1 MGTESVVLLMFVTAS
16 AVAIAARRLNIPYT
30 VVLVPVGLLLSALHL
45 FSAPLLTRDM
55 LFLIFLPGLV
65 FEAAFHIHFENL
77 WRDRLAVLALA
88 IPGVMLAIA
97 LTAGLVVFAGAL
109 TAYLPHVG
117 WALALLFGAA
127 IAATDPISVV
137 ALFSELGAP
146 SRLTLL
152 VEGESLLNDGTSIV
166 FFSLIL
172 AVLMG
177 GTASTGALVVD
188 FGREVGGGA
197 VVGLAIGLAASQVV
211 RYVDAAMVEVMLMT
225 VAAYGSFLVADQL
238 GVSGVISTVAAGLV
252 CGNYGARTGM
262 SPTTYIA
269 VRTFWDYLGFA
280 LNSLIFL
287 LMGFAIHLRTLL
299 ETWPIIVVAYLAVTL
314 ARGLV
319 IFGISGLLAMTQ
331 ARIPR
336 AWSLVL
342 TWGGLRGALSM
353 VLALSLPPDLPLRNL
368 IVNMVF
374 GVVLLSIL
382 VQGLTMT
389 PLTRWLGVVNGRAAI
404 KAYELARARRQLA
417 AEVLAEIKGLRN
429 GHLLDPAA
437 LDVVKAEYDSRA
449 SQAEEQMAAAELDR
463 EDLLREETA
472 GVRRRLLLFERKH
485 LRDARERDLVG
496 EEIYNQLLADVD
508 ARLLACDSGH
518 ATEQAT

>member
-1 MGTESVVLLMFVTAS
+1 MRTESVVLLMFLIAS
-16 AVAIAARRLNIPYT
+16 GVAIAARRLNIPYT
-30 VVLVPVGLLLSALHL
+30 VALVPVGLLLGALHL
-45 FSAPLLTRDM
+45 FNAPALTREM

-88 IPGVMLAIA
+88 IPGVLLAIA
-97 LTAGLVVFAGAL
+97 LTAALLVFAGAL
-109 TAYLPHVG
+109 TSYLPHVG

-137 ALFSELGAP
+137 ALFRELGAP
-146 SRLTLL
+146 ARLTLL

-177 GTASTGALVVD
+177 QVPSGGALVVD
-188 FGREVGGGA
+188 FAREVGGGV

-225 VAAYGSFLVADQL
+225 VAAYGSFLAADQL

-252 CGNYGARTGM
+252 CGNYGARRGM

-287 LMGFAIHLRTLL
+287 FMGFAIHLRTLL
-299 ETWPIIVVAYLAVTL
+299 EIWPIIVVAYLAVTL

-319 IFGISGLLAMTQ
+319 IFGISGVLAMTR

-336 AWSLVL
+336 AWTLVL

-353 VLALSLPPDLPLRNL
+353 VLVLSLPDTLPLRNL

-374 GVVLLSIL
+374 GVVLVSIL

-389 PLTRWLGVVNGRAAI
+389 PLARWLGVVSGGGALRD
-404 KAYELARARRQLA
+404 YELARARRHLA
-417 AEVLAEIKGLRN
+417 DAVLAEISGLQHGR
-429 GHLLDPAA
+429 LVEPEA
-437 LDVVKAEYDSRA
+437 LDAVKAEYEQRA
-449 SQAEEQMAAAELDR
+449 SEAEAQMTQAELDR
-463 EDLLREETA
+463 EHLLRQETV
-472 GVRRRLLLFERKH
+472 GVRRRLLLFERQR
-485 LRDARERDLVG
+485 LREARDRDLVG
-496 EEIYNQLLADVD
+496 EEVYNQLLADVD
-508 ARLLACDSGH
+508 ARLLACDNGH
-518 ATEQAT
+518 VSEQAS